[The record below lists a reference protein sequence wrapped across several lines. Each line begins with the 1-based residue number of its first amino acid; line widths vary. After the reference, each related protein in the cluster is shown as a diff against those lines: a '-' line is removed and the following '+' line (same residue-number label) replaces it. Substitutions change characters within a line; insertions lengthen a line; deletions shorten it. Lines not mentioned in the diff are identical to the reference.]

1 MKRSLSLFMASSL
14 STAVALSAAVVVPTT
29 CAIST
34 NCAFGLPVNA
44 ATVSDPAQFI
54 LQYYAAKAKTKFPLE
69 VHGFFSKRIVV
80 KQLEFEKERKE
91 KPEEFAMMLQMA
103 EALGGDEPSKIKVVG
118 KDAAQS
124 TAAREI
130 YTIEA
135 VEIPKSYKDMMKPN
149 AKCSLKGEVALV
161 KESGEWKIDKDTWKF
176 ESVGPDGKFSQS
188 SGLNPDSDDKK
199 RGSETADSSSPSSTA
214 GSPISSS
221 DDDDRNFVP
230 SDSDDLLD
238 RIMKLWKKNK
248 MGSGADA
255 KGKDIYVA
263 IKIDKTGDIV
273 DLQIGGVKA
282 QPEAEGQLREFF
294 TKAQPFKPLPAHH
307 SGQTNAWM
315 MFDWANGGEAISGP
329 YFSDGPVGDWVIDK
343 INHKADN

>member
-1 MKRSLSLFMASSL
+1 MKRSLSRSLAISL
-14 STAVALSAAVVVPTT
+14 SLPFALSVIA
-29 CAIST
+29 
-34 NCAFGLPVNA
+34 AFGLSANA

-54 LQYYAAKAKTKFPLE
+54 MQYYAAKAKTKFPLE

-91 KPEEFAMMLQMA
+91 KPEEFAMMMQMA

-135 VEIPKSYKDMMKPN
+135 VEVPKSYKEMMKPN
-149 AKCSLKGEVALV
+149 AKCTLKGEVALV
-161 KESGEWKIDKDTWKF
+161 KENGEWKIDKDFWRF
-176 ESVGPDGKFSQS
+176 ESIGPDGKFSQS
-188 SGLNPDSDDKK
+188 SGLNPDRDDKK
-199 RGSETADSSSPSSTA
+199 GRQTAAGAAGA
-214 GSPISSS
+214 GSDVKAGDQDSGAGAAISSS
-221 DDDDRNFVP
+221 DDEDRNWMP

-238 RIMKLWKKNK
+238 RIMKLWKRNK
-248 MGSGADA
+248 MGTGADA
-255 KGKDIYVA
+255 KGKSIYAA
-263 IKIDKTGDIV
+263 IKIDKAGEIV
-273 DLQIGGVKA
+273 DLQIGGEKA
-282 QPEAEGQLREFF
+282 QPEAESQLREFF
-294 TKAQPFKPLPAHH
+294 TKAQPFKPLPASH

-329 YFSDGPVGDWVIDK
+329 YFSDGPVADSIIDK
-343 INHKADN
+343 INHKSNN